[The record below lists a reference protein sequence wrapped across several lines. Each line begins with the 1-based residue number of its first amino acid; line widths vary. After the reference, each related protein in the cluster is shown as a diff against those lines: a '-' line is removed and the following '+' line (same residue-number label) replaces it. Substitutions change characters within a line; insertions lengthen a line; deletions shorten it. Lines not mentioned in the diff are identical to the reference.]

1 VTTYAGPVD
10 GETTAMPP
18 PVMVGVTMGKVMLLV
33 AGPTESTLPLRFSEG
48 EIMVVAVPVL
58 SALLACTYT
67 GDGTFTSNEFVPA
80 LLIVAIPDIAVTVL

>member
-1 VTTYAGPVD
+1 
-10 GETTAMPP
+10 
-18 PVMVGVTMGKVMLLV
+18 
-33 AGPTESTLPLRFSEG
+33 LPLKPREG

-80 LLIVAIPDIAVTVL
+80 LVIVAIPDIAVTVL